1 MSELVVLNKVEHKN
15 ANITAPSNG
24 TGSWLFAKNDS
35 LCPIVL
41 LELRKLIKHYT
52 LVFINSDIKA
62 FSIYALLSFTKDNN
76 KFVTE
81 TGEWKVD
88 YIPSHYRKYPFVLA
102 NQPGS
107 EAKVLCVEKNNT
119 ILSLTETSNGRP
131 LFNEN
136 SEPTEHLSKILEFM
150 KSIEENKITTQKAVD
165 LIQEFELLEELNI
178 KIKMT
183 ESEQKIKGLWKID
196 EKKFMS
202 LDEKALLKLRESRA
216 LDLIYGHLFSLDNL
230 STLATLSGD
239 SGIGATNAS
248 EIESNKSLKERAIQK
263 QEVEDKKELDNLVKN
278 LLIDD

>member
-1 MSELVVLNKVEHKN
+1 
-15 ANITAPSNG
+15 
-24 TGSWLFAKNDS
+24 
-35 LCPIVL
+35 
-41 LELRKLIKHYT
+41 
-52 LVFINSDIKA
+52 
-62 FSIYALLSFTKDNN
+62 
-76 KFVTE
+76 
-81 TGEWKVD
+81 
-88 YIPSHYRKYPFVLA
+88 
-102 NQPGS
+102 
-107 EAKVLCVEKNNT
+107 
-119 ILSLTETSNGRP
+119 
-131 LFNEN
+131 
-136 SEPTEHLSKILEFM
+136 M